1 MLMITYTPAYIQEN
15 RERKGERQR
24 QKETESLS
32 SDHFYKPLIDN
43 NILL

>member
-1 MLMITYTPAYIQEN
+1 MFMITYTPAYIQEN
-15 RERKGERQR
+15 REIEREKDKDWEKQ
-24 QKETESLS
+24 SLS